1 MFLKVIA
8 CEIAF
13 REICWVAARSKNLAD
28 FDFLSQGY
36 HDNPD
41 IGRQRIQERIDAV
54 EPGKFDAI
62 LLGYGLCNNMLAD
75 IVARDL
81 PLVIPR
87 AHDCITFFLGSK
99 ERYHEHFFAHP
110 GTYYYTS
117 GWIEHRSRGGERVPK
132 MQSSGLGRELT
143 YQQLIEEYGEE
154 NAKYLMDVMGSW
166 KNHYTHGVLINYDFT
181 KHLNL
186 QSQVCE
192 ICQQN
197 GWTYEEVKGD
207 LGLLQRWLDGEWDEE
222 DFLMVPSQ
230 GTITATYTDGQI
242 MCSCPKEA

>member
-13 REICWVAARSKNLAD
+13 REICSVAARSKNLVD

-41 IGRQRIQERIDAV
+41 IGRTRIQEWIDAV

-62 LLGYGLCNNMLAD
+62 LLGYGLCNNMLVG

-81 PLVIPR
+81 PLIIPR

-99 ERYHEHFFAHP
+99 ERYSEHFFAHP

-132 MQSSGLGRELT
+132 MQNSGLGREFT
-143 YQQLIEEYGEE
+143 YQQLVEEYGEE
-154 NAKYLMDVMGSW
+154 NAKYLMEVMGGW
-166 KNHYTHGVLINYDFT
+166 RNHYTHGTLIDYDFT

-186 QSQVCE
+186 QSHVCE
-192 ICQQN
+192 ICRQN
-197 GWTYEEVKGD
+197 GWTYEQLEGD
-207 LGLLQRWLDGEWDEE
+207 LCLLRRWIDGEWEEE
-222 DFLMVPSQ
+222 DFLVIPPGQS
-230 GTITATYTDGQI
+230 IVATYDDRI
-242 MCSCPKEA
+242 ISHKENPL